1 MTLGR
6 LAQLALLALIALLA
20 VPATASA
27 VDLRGKWECC
37 GSGGAGRQN
46 FVITT
51 MSASGAFSG
60 HADYPTGATFSPIR
74 GTTSGNSVSLTTGPY
89 TGSSY
94 SATFTG
100 TIAADGK
107 TMSGS
112 WRSNANQSGTWTAT
126 RVSGPP
132 TTTPRPAPPPP
143 PCIGSAATCQGLGLY
158 VGNPQLNPN
167 QVGPF
172 LFGCVDRSGT
182 RAQTNCTYGTAIEY
196 PEAEF
201 ILLTRGPAQNNLDNN
216 LVPGIF
222 TDTRSRLLRSPFGAQ
237 AARRTR
243 LLVLAR
249 STVVVA
255 RGRSRNLK
263 LNLRAKAHRLFVAAR
278 QRGVRGVTH
287 ATLRVTLNGSTVRSR
302 RIPIRVG

>member
-6 LAQLALLALIALLA
+6 FARLALLVLVALLA

-27 VDLRGKWECC
+27 VDLRGKWNCC
-37 GSGGAGRQN
+37 GSGGAGAQV
-46 FVITT
+46 FVIT
-51 MSASGAFSG
+51 SQSGTSFSG
-60 HADYPTGATFSPIR
+60 HADYPSGSTFSPIT
-74 GTTSGNSVSLTTGPY
+74 GTINGNAVSLTTGPY

-100 TIAADGK
+100 TVAADNR

-126 RVSGPP
+126 RASNPP
-132 TTTPRPAPPPP
+132 APPPPPP
-143 PCIGSAATCQGLGLY
+143 PCIGSAATCQGMGLY

-172 LFGCVDRSGT
+172 LFGCVDNSGT
-182 RAQTNCTYGTAIEY
+182 RAQTNCRYGTAIEY

-222 TDTRSRLLRSPFGAQ
+222 TDTRSRLLRSPFAS
-237 AARRTR
+237 AARHTR

-249 STVVVA
+249 STIYVGY
-255 RGRSRNLK
+255 GRSRNLK
-263 LNLRAKAHRLFVAAR
+263 LALRLKAHRLFLAAR
-278 QRGVRGVTH
+278 ARGVRGVTH

-302 RIPIRVG
+302 RISIRVG